1 MAYLKPDKPE
11 KVFVPALR
19 EAKEKGEKLVCLT
32 AYDYP
37 TARIVDEA
45 GVDIILSVTAWETSS
60 TGMAIRSP

>member
-37 TARIVDEA
+37 TARIVDEVMTA
-45 GVDIILSVTAWETSS
+45 RAWDTPEFKSRKAVT
-60 TGMAIRSP
+60 